1 MGFIKSLL
9 DYDKLAKEN
18 IELREALE
26 RATAAYQDTKKQLDT
41 LVSQI
46 QEVARRREPEKKQE
60 TRPYRPVGR
69 GWQTYSRGLEDK
81 VAKMGNAAVKKM
93 RDAGLYAGD
102 TNG

>member
-9 DYDKLAKEN
+9 DYDKLAKAN
-18 IELREALE
+18 IELREELE
-26 RATAAYQDTKKQLDT
+26 RERAARTLAEQRLATMIA
-41 LVSQI
+41 QI
-46 QEVARRREPEKKQE
+46 KEVAARKEPEKKQE
-60 TRPYRPVGR
+60 TQPYRPVGR
-69 GWQTYSRGLEDK
+69 GWGTYSRNLEDK